1 MFERRWSACLQHKRT
16 KDRERE
22 REREIRWDV
31 GERGKEGR
39 KEGE

>member
-22 REREIRWDV
+22 REIRWDV